1 MNGAGVLQYVLLEGR
16 KRILADSLVSVYL
29 GDPLLAKK
37 KCKKALDQ
45 RQKSYPTARAWGPQ
59 QYFDMD
65 KKHWEFMV
73 EQTRDKRTRQN
84 PLVIPVRTR
93 TRAKVEVAKTTI
105 RKKSENV

>member
-1 MNGAGVLQYVLLEGR
+1 MRLIGHRPARRSFTR
-16 KRILADSLVSVYL
+16 K
-29 GDPLLAKK
+29 KK

-45 RQKSYPTARAWGPQ
+45 RQNFRGSPRACGPQ
-59 QYFDMD
+59 QDFDMD

-73 EQTRDKRTRQN
+73 EQTRAKRTRQN